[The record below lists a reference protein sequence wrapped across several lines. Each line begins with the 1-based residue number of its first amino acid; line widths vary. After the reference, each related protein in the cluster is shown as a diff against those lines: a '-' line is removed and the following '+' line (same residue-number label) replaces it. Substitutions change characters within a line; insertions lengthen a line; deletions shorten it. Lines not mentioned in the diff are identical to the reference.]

1 MQKNSALRFAR
12 IAVTAALITY
22 ILHKAG
28 LFSVEGWQHLLDT
41 FAHISLPLVLA
52 SIGVELLLI
61 LSSAFKWY
69 MLLHSR
75 GLPVSLW
82 RLLAYYMIG
91 MFFNLILPT
100 SVGGDVV
107 RMHELGRYTGRY
119 ADAVASVF
127 IDRFSGM
134 ATLVVLALLAVVVNL
149 RLLNQSW
156 LTMGLAIAIGGVA
169 FICWLIIDKRPFNL
183 AQRLFG
189 RQLVGRVSRLEATAV
204 RRVPSF
210 SQLFAKIDKFRQAVL
225 AYKNHP
231 GALWGALINSLIF
244 YFLGVVNVWVSALA
258 FGSELGFINMLAAVP
273 IIFLIM
279 NLPIS
284 IGSIGLMEFAFSF
297 TLGLFGATPTL
308 AISTALLI
316 RAKSFLFA
324 GIGGLLY
331 PLVSDGHSIAGRS
344 LAQVASK
351 YKEHSDE

>member
-134 ATLVVLALLAVVVNL
+134 ATLVVLALLAVVANL

-156 LTMGLAIAIGGVA
+156 LTMGLAIAVGGAA
-169 FICWLIIDKRPFNL
+169 FICWLIIDERPFNL
-183 AQRLFG
+183 MQRLF
-189 RQLVGRVSRLEATAV
+189 V
-204 RRVPSF
+204 RRSSF
-210 SQLFAKIDKFRQAVL
+210 TSCRPRAAIGSSAVMVIGWGATTSVTVWNISSPFAKTGLRTKISDPCPTHSSTRI
-225 AYKNHP
+225 
-231 GALWGALINSLIF
+231 LWLI
-244 YFLGVVNVWVSALA
+244 G
-258 FGSELGFINMLAAVP
+258 
-273 IIFLIM
+273 
-279 NLPIS
+279 
-284 IGSIGLMEFAFSF
+284 
-297 TLGLFGATPTL
+297 
-308 AISTALLI
+308 
-316 RAKSFLFA
+316 
-324 GIGGLLY
+324 
-331 PLVSDGHSIAGRS
+331 
-344 LAQVASK
+344 
-351 YKEHSDE
+351 

>member
-12 IAVTAALITY
+12 IAIAAALITY
-22 ILHKAG
+22 VLHQAG
-28 LFSVEGWQHLLDT
+28 LFSVKGWQTLFHT

-69 MLLHSR
+69 MLVHSR

-100 SVGGDVV
+100 SIGGDVV
-107 RMHELGRYTGRY
+107 RMHELGRYTGRN
-119 ADAVASVF
+119 ADAFASVF
-127 IDRFSGM
+127 VERFSGM

-156 LTMGLAIAIGGVA
+156 LTMGLAIAVGSA
-169 FICWLIIDKRPFNL
+169 ATACWLIFDERPFNL

-189 RQLVGRVSRLEATAV
+189 R
-204 RRVPSF
+204 RVPSF
-210 SQLFAKIDKFRQAVL
+210 SPFFAKIDKFRQAVL

-231 GALWGALINSLIF
+231 EALWVALINSLIF
-244 YFLGVVNVWVSALA
+244 YFLAVVNVWVSALA
-258 FGSELGFINMLAAVP
+258 FGAELGFFNMLVAVP
-273 IIFLIM
+273 IILLIM

-284 IGSIGLMEFAFSF
+284 IGGIGVMEFAFSF
-297 TLGLFGATPTL
+297 ILGLFAATPTL

-316 RAKSFLFA
+316 RAKNFLYA
-324 GIGGLLY
+324 GIGGLLF
-331 PLVSDGHSIAGRS
+331 PLISDRYSIAGRS

-351 YKEHSDE
+351 YKEHFDEKL